1 MAPVTASQFDH
12 DLIEKKIKD
21 IIQDLF
27 QIMVQVNT
35 YDQFGRPGKD
45 VLESSFSQLSKSIST
60 IYQTANTDL
69 KPHIS
74 NTVTTTSSTTIT
86 PSDERTIQLPEV
98 PAELIQY
105 VDNGR
110 NPDIYTREFV
120 ELARKSNQLM
130 KGKIEA
136 YAQFRDILASEM
148 CKALPE
154 LEADVMLVLERACGN
169 SDVIKRH
176 VKDEC

>member
-1 MAPVTASQFDH
+1 MAPVSASQFDH
-12 DLIEKKIKD
+12 DVVEKKIKD

-60 IYQTANTDL
+60 IHQIANTDSL
-69 KPHIS
+69 SHIS
-74 NTVTTTSSTTIT
+74 NAAITT
-86 PSDERTIQLPEV
+86 PSEDRTIKLPEV

-136 YAQFRDILASEM
+136 HAQFRDILAHEM

-154 LEADVMLVLERACGN
+154 LEADVMLILERASGN
-169 SDVIKRH
+169 TDVIKQRI
-176 VKDEC
+176 EEES

>member
-1 MAPVTASQFDH
+1 MLKH
-12 DLIEKKIKD
+12 MMHLIGEKEKIKD

-45 VLESSFSQLSKSIST
+45 VLESSFLIYLNSSQLSMSLST
-60 IYQTANTDL
+60 IYQTANADL
-69 KPHIS
+69 KSHIS
-74 NTVTTTSSTTIT
+74 NPVTPT
-86 PSDERTIQLPEV
+86 PSEDRTIKLPEV

-154 LEADVMLVLERACGN
+154 LEADVMLILERACGN
-169 SDVIKRH
+169 TDVIKQRI
-176 VKDEC
+176 KEE